1 MNFWTVKNGMLGPV
15 CRTEEVSKR
24 NAIHQ
29 LHLIEQFCSGYLLYG
44 EPGTGKSKGGHPSLL
59 SLVVDYPILGSK
71 LQDFLDFKCIV
82 KLMASKSHLTPEG
95 LNEIKKIKSRM
106 NSLR

>member
-1 MNFWTVKNGMLGPV
+1 MLVNFWTVKNGMLGPV

-44 EPGTGKSKGGHPSLL
+44 EPGTGKSKGGRPSLL
-59 SLVVDYPILGSK
+59 SLVVDYPILGSTIHA
-71 LQDFLDFKCIV
+71 L
-82 KLMASKSHLTPEG
+82 ASELG
-95 LNEIKKIKSRM
+95 LEIYYVQLASQG
-106 NSLR
+106 